1 MKLEWANQKPTEE
14 NVEPMQIDAEEPP
27 QRLLCGISLGT
38 LFFPLLSFSLPLFL
52 SLPPFFSFSPP
63 FFFLP
68 PPFSFFPPFFLSPSA
83 LLLSNFRLLARPKT
97 EICRGVKS

>member
-52 SLPPFFSFSPP
+52 SLPRFFLSPLPFSFSLPLFLSSP
-63 FFFLP
+63 LFFFLP
-68 PPFSFFPPFFLSPSA
+68 PRYSSQTSDY
-83 LLLSNFRLLARPKT
+83 
-97 EICRGVKS
+97 